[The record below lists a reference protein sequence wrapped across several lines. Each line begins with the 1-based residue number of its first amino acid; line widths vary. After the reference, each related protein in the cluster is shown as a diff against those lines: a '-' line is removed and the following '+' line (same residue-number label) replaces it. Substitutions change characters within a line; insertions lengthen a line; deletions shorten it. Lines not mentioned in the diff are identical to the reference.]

1 MIMTKTKRLLK
12 ANGWEFLDDNI
23 LSLDG
28 GGLYQGFEVRQIDFE
43 GEVYAEILIGDQ
55 VWDKPG
61 AIDDAKAMVDIL
73 CEVDAHA
80 G

>member
-1 MIMTKTKRLLK
+1 MSTTKKLLK

-28 GGLYQGFEVRQIDFE
+28 GELYQGFEVRQIDFE

-55 VWDKPG
+55 VWDKIG
-61 AIDDAKAMVDIL
+61 TIEDAKAMADIL
-73 CEVDAHA
+73 CEVDAHE
-80 G
+80 